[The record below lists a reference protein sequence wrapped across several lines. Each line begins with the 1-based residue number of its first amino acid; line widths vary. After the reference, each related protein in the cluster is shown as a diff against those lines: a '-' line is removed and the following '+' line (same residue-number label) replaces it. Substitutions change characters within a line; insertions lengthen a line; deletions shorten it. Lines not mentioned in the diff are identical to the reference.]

1 MDIAQAV
8 GAVTRVLT
16 SREYQGQPARVIV
29 ATRVYDTTPDDL
41 WDCLT
46 NPERLPRWFLPV
58 SGDLR
63 PGGHYQLE
71 GNAGGEITACEPPRH
86 LALTWGMHGQ
96 ASWVDVELSEQENG
110 GTLLR
115 LEHMAHVPDE
125 FWEQY
130 GPGAVGVGWDLA
142 LRGLGKHIETGGTL
156 DAKVELAWPLSEEG
170 KRFVKLISD
179 DWATASI
186 ADDTPED
193 AARAAAERTTEFYT
207 VEPQA

>member
-1 MDIAQAV
+1 
-8 GAVTRVLT
+8 
-16 SREYQGQPARVIV
+16 
-29 ATRVYDTTPDDL
+29 
-41 WDCLT
+41 
-46 NPERLPRWFLPV
+46 
-58 SGDLR
+58 
-63 PGGHYQLE
+63 
-71 GNAGGEITACEPPRH
+71 
-86 LALTWGMHGQ
+86 MHGQ

-186 ADDTPED
+186 ADGTPED